1 MRKPGML
8 GLEKA
13 FASKTPKA
21 EKEFCIFAF
30 LEIEHN
36 AYH

>member
-21 EKEFCIFAF
+21 EKEFCIVSFR
-30 LEIEHN
+30 EIERN